1 MVYLQTGIGEI
12 LSHL

>member
-1 MVYLQTGIGEI
+1 MVYLQTGIWEI